1 MGSSGSENKESEPP
15 SSGGG
20 GGVRRR
26 GPLPSQEES
35 LQMEQRKGKY
45 TRAR

>member
-1 MGSSGSENKESEPP
+1 MENSGSGNEQGG
-15 SSGGG
+15 SGGG
-20 GGVRRR
+20 TVRRR

-45 TRAR
+45 TRTR